1 MNFIERLQN
10 KPHYIRVQILW
21 IAVILIMAIIVWIW
35 LSLLNFSLGPSEN
48 KQGGG
53 SQEKQPFPSLFT
65 TIKEDFSL
73 LKKSLQAG
81 IGGIMGG
88 KEKEGIE
95 VEILKPLKLPEP

>member
-1 MNFIERLQN
+1 MSFIERLQN

-21 IAVILIMAIIVWIW
+21 IAVILIMAVIILIW
-35 LSLLNFSLGPSEN
+35 LSILNFSLKLSEN
-48 KQGGG
+48 KESGPQGR
-53 SQEKQPFPSLFT
+53 QPLPSLFT

-81 IGGIMGG
+81 VEGIVGG
-88 KEKEGIE
+88 KEKESIE

>member
-10 KPHYIRVQILW
+10 KPHYIRIQILW
-21 IAVILIMAIIVWIW
+21 MAVILAMAVIVLIW
-35 LSLLNFSLGPSEN
+35 LSLLNFSLATSEN
-48 KQGGG
+48 KQ
-53 SQEKQPFPSLFT
+53 SSPEKYSFPSLFT

-81 IGGIMGG
+81 VEGIIGG
-88 KEKEGIE
+88 KEKESIE

>member
-10 KPHYIRVQILW
+10 KPYYIRVQILW
-21 IAVILIMAIIVWIW
+21 IAVILIMAIIILIW
-35 LSLLNFSLGPSEN
+35 SSILNFSLVTSGN
-48 KQGGG
+48 KQ
-53 SQEKQPFPSLFT
+53 SSSEKHSLPSLFT

-81 IGGIMGG
+81 VEDMVGGE
-88 KEKEGIE
+88 EKEGIE

>member
-21 IAVILIMAIIVWIW
+21 IAVILTMVVITLIW
-35 LSLLNFSLGPSEN
+35 LSLLNFSLGGISEN
-48 KQGGG
+48 EQND
-53 SQEKQPFPSLFT
+53 SREKQSFPSLFT

-81 IGGIMGG
+81 VEGIMGG
-88 KEKEGIE
+88 KEKESIE
-95 VEILKPLKLPEP
+95 VEILKPLKLPE